1 MIGRLLTKLKK
12 SYHRR
17 GALGT
22 VRYVF
27 QRVARPLLDL
37 TPAKRREWRRR
48 AESDRE
54 FDSRYGVDT
63 GGFIQLNR
71 FHIPSE
77 NWEYGTPYGAIHP
90 EDFAR
95 AMDALDVRHEEYTFV
110 DFGSGKGRA
119 LLLASDYP
127 FKKIVGVEF
136 TPDLVEIAK
145 KNVSVF
151 RRDSQRCRDI
161 EPVCADALKYELPE
175 GPSVFYFY
183 NPFDREV
190 MERMVAKVARSYREN
205 PREICVLYVNPLLGD
220 LWEGAGCFKTVT
232 RNGDYA
238 IYKANV

>member
-12 SYHRR
+12 SYYRR

-22 VRYVF
+22 VRYAF
-27 QRVARPLLDL
+27 QRVTQPLLDL
-37 TPAKRREWRRR
+37 TPTKRREWRRR

-71 FHIPSE
+71 FRIASA

-95 AMDALDVRHEEYTFV
+95 AVGALDIYHPDYTFV

-119 LLLASDYP
+119 ILLASDLP

-136 TPDLVEIAK
+136 SPELVEIARQ
-145 KNVSVF
+145 NVRVF
-151 RRDSQRCRDI
+151 HRDSQQCRDI
-161 EPVCADALKYELPE
+161 EPLCADALEYQLPE

-190 MERMVAKVARSYREN
+190 MERMVAKVARSYRERA
-205 PREICVLYVNPLLGD
+205 REIYILYVNPMLGE
-220 LWEGAGCFKTVT
+220 LWEQAGCFKTVVA
-232 RNGDYA
+232 NGDYA
-238 IYKANV
+238 IYKTKG